1 MNIFQLN
8 TVRDS
13 LGAVYD
19 LKYKNGYLVSLSTD
33 MNLREYKFCATIRQM
48 SSPQNISE
56 GTRVTLN
63 RYCYGIDFNEKYV
76 VVPVEGASEEDECDI
91 QLFSPS
97 TLEVVRTLKGCF
109 HVRLL
114 RNFVISELHD
124 GTIRHVCC
132 CFS

>member
-1 MNIFQLN
+1 M
-8 TVRDS
+8 
-13 LGAVYD
+13 GAVYD
-19 LKYKNGYLVSLSTD
+19 FKYKNGYLASLSTD
-33 MNLREYKFCATIRQM
+33 EDSPDSPKYKFCVTIRQM

-56 GTRVTLN
+56 GTRVALN

-91 QLFSPS
+91 HLFSPS
-97 TLEVVRTLKGCF
+97 TLEVVRTLKGCS